1 MKNTRMYFLDESS
14 ICRHFELTK
23 TEFKQALTHNSAPN
37 KNNGS
42 RYVFLGQY
50 GFRGILSKWI
60 FENIGGTGMEL
71 QHYMGNIFSQS
82 SLEKLYDEWGLK
94 RFIIYGEKCQP
105 EKQKHIFVYSLIGC
119 LMQHTSPEKL
129 EKFMLDFFI
138 YPNDH
143 ILPKTHF
150 PRDDWQKLI
159 FLCKQNGYDKPVLQY
174 ILTEENKHQFSLVLS
189 DGKTT
194 KCKSVSY
201 RYAKKKTIKKTF
213 EYITLILEEKLLN
226 DPNYIQ
232 LEDAINKQ
240 KEDVI
245 EQQNEELLQKWQ
257 LKQTEKQQQKIN
269 KTKEKKDQA
278 NERDRKRRK
287 IKEEVKLKKQSRKG
301 KDTIYREY
309 TTNEIAAINPAKR
322 RRLEDLGILSKSK

>member
-119 LMQHTSPEKL
+119 LMQHTSPERL

-159 FLCKQNGYDKPVLQY
+159 FLCKQNGYEKPSLQY
-174 ILTEENKHQFSLVLS
+174 ELTVEKKHRFTISLT
-189 DGKTT
+189 DGEII
-194 KCKSVSY
+194 KCESVSY

-213 EYITLILEEKLLN
+213 DYISLILEERLKK
-226 DPNYIQ
+226 DPVHLQ
-232 LEDAINKQ
+232 TEELMS
-240 KEDVI
+240 KE
-245 EQQNEELLQKWQ
+245 NEELKLQKKAELLQQWEKKQ
-257 LKQTEKQQQKIN
+257 IEKKSKKEQKTSIKKQTAI
-269 KTKEKKDQA
+269 
-278 NERDRKRRK
+278 ERDKNRRK
-287 IKEEVKLKKQSRKG
+287 VKEEAKIKKQSRKG
-301 KDTIYREY
+301 KNTIYRDY
-309 TTNEIAAINPAKR
+309 SADEIAQMNPAKR
-322 RRLEDLGILSKSK
+322 RRLEDLGIL

>member
-119 LMQHTSPEKL
+119 LMQHTSPERL

-159 FLCKQNGYDKPVLQY
+159 FLCKQNGYEKPSLQY
-174 ILTEENKHQFSLVLS
+174 ELTDEKKHRFTISLS
-189 DGKTT
+189 DGKIT
-194 KCKSVSY
+194 KCESVSY

-213 EYITLILEEKLLN
+213 DYISLILEERLKK
-226 DPNYIQ
+226 DPVH
-232 LEDAINKQ
+232 L
-240 KEDVI
+240 
-245 EQQNEELLQKWQ
+245 QNEELKSKEFEELKLQKKAEQ
-257 LKQTEKQQQKIN
+257 LQQWEQKQI
-269 KTKEKKDQA
+269 EKKSKKEHKTSIKKQEA
-278 NERDRKRRK
+278 IERDKNRRK
-287 IKEEVKLKKQSRKG
+287 VKEDVKIKKHSRKG
-301 KDTIYREY
+301 KNTIYRDY
-309 TTNEIAAINPAKR
+309 SADEIALMNPAKR